1 MDIQIL
7 DAATVDLE
15 ELAELQRESFKGV
28 TGTSALDQ
36 LLGNLHSAQHYQR
49 KYLAPAGNAKIVT
62 VRENGKLW
70 AVNAMVP
77 ETLRHEHGTTLGW
90 QSCDTATHPDARG
103 RGLFKTCV
111 LALREQ
117 LTDGDIFF
125 GYPNANS
132 MPGFAKFG
140 WVTRGM
146 LDAYVTPLPS
156 LFGDHAIQPISHF
169 DERFDEFA
177 KRMIQPGTVC
187 IERSAAYLNW
197 RYFSHADTPHS
208 AFSYTRSGS
217 LEGFVV
223 VRSLPLATGDACVV
237 LEAFGTSDEI
247 EGALLRTATRWGS
260 KKRAWPTLVF
270 STCWGEHTWLRHGFM
285 RLPRKVSPRQLALMG
300 EGIGAA
306 GKQVLDLNW
315 RAHVGDWDVF

>member
-1 MDIQIL
+1 MEIEIA
-7 DAATVDLE
+7 DAASVDLE

-36 LLGNLHSAQHYQR
+36 LMGNLHSAGHYQR

-62 VRENGKLW
+62 VRESGKLL

-77 ETLRHEHGTTLGW
+77 ETLRHAGGTALGW

-111 LALREQ
+111 MALREQ
-117 LTDGDIFF
+117 LTDGEVFF

-146 LDAYVTPLPS
+146 LDAYVAPLPS
-156 LFGDHAIQPISHF
+156 FFGDTAIQPISRF
-169 DERFDEFA
+169 DARFDEFSQ
-177 KRMIQPGTVC
+177 RMIAPGTVC

-197 RYFSHADTPHS
+197 RYLSHADTPYS
-208 AFSYTRSGS
+208 AYSYVQNGR
-217 LEGFVV
+217 LEGFAV
-223 VRSLPLATGDACVV
+223 VRSLPLSTGNACVI
-237 LEAFGTSDEI
+237 LEVFGSSHAI
-247 EGALLRTATRWGS
+247 EGALLRAAIRWGS
-260 KKRAWPTLVF
+260 GQRAWPTLVF
-270 STCWGEHTWLRHGFM
+270 STCWGEDAWLRHGFI
-285 RLPRKVSPRQLALMG
+285 RLPRRVSPRQLALMG
-300 EGIGAA
+300 TGVGAA
-306 GKQVLDLNW
+306 GQKVLELEW